1 MNHMLER
8 KYFVENKELK
18 QDVSTDRLHQIHNI
32 LTRKDFIEDSDVMKQ
47 YVRSERPIKL
57 HEQRADMNQP
67 SDIEAVMKFIDF
79 VAAREKSR

>member
-8 KYFVENKELK
+8 KYFAENKELK
-18 QDVSTDRLHQIHNI
+18 QDVSTDRLHHIHNI

>member
-8 KYFVENKELK
+8 KYFAENKELK
-18 QDVSTDRLHQIHNI
+18 QDVSTDRLHNIHNI

-47 YVRSERPIKL
+47 YVHSEHHIKL
-57 HEQRADMNQP
+57 HEQRVGMNQP
-67 SDIEAVMKFIDF
+67 SDVETVMKFIDF